1 MIEKFLAHK
10 LPDIKILEIIKTLSS
25 RDMTFQVNLQPN
37 VFVWVHQNFAPL
49 IEVKTSASFLKMVM
63 MIVSLDTARLDKL
76 HWFVKLNFIYRAA
89 YA

>member
-1 MIEKFLAHK
+1 
-10 LPDIKILEIIKTLSS
+10 
-25 RDMTFQVNLQPN
+25 MTFQVNLQPN